1 VYLVIADVKLLFLNI
16 KKKFIIAIFLRNLD
30 AENEKEK
37 AALKKL
43 ENQALNAKYEMK
55 KQYLE
60 LEIDT
65 LRYFL
70 TSFHRLINYIY

>member
-1 VYLVIADVKLLFLNI
+1 M
-16 KKKFIIAIFLRNLD
+16 IAIFLKNLD
-30 AENEKEK
+30 AESEKEK

-55 KQYLE
+55 IQYLE

-65 LRYFL
+65 LR
-70 TSFHRLINYIY
+70 